1 MQPFSRF
8 LLYFLAVARH
18 KSIRKAAE
26 DLHIAGSAINR
37 HILLGEKQ
45 LQTPLFERLP
55 TGMRLTAAG
64 ELLYGCARRWTKDLD
79 DLTRQIDDLKG
90 IRRGQV
96 DLLAPEALSRAFLP
110 ELVARMKRS
119 HPGVVLNI
127 NIRDN
132 RRICP
137 TLLSGDGDLALVLDP
152 EETRDLVVVR
162 RLSFPLGFAC
172 RPGHPLARHAAVRLA
187 DCAACPM
194 IAPEQPLA
202 LASMFTRLV
211 EGGRMTPMVAARANN
226 VQMIISL
233 VTAGV
238 GICFLSSLDV
248 MSEVMRG
255 DVAFVPL
262 IGSDMPHLTLAL
274 VHDRTRQLSRVT
286 HLVGNIMGDIMTQPM
301 A

>member
-37 HILLGEKQ
+37 HILLGENQ

-55 TGMRLTAAG
+55 SGMRLTAAG
-64 ELLYGCARRWTKDLD
+64 ELLYGCARRWVKDLD
-79 DLTRQIDDLKG
+79 DLNRQIDDLKG
-90 IRRGQV
+90 VRRGQV
-96 DLLAPEALSRAFLP
+96 DLLAPEALARTFLP

-137 TLLSGDGDLALVLDP
+137 TLLSGEGDLALVLDP
-152 EETRDLVVVR
+152 AEIRDLVVVR

-172 RPGHPLARHAAVRLA
+172 CPGHPLARHAAARLA
-187 DCAACPM
+187 QCAAYPM
-194 IAPEQPLA
+194 IVPEQPLA
-202 LASMFTRLV
+202 LATTFTRLV
-211 EGGRMTPMVAARANN
+211 EAGRIDPVVAARANN

-238 GICFLSSLDV
+238 GVCFLSYLDV

-262 IGSDMPHLTLAL
+262 LGTEMPHLTLAL

-286 HLVGNIMGDIMTQPM
+286 HLVGTIMGDIMAQPV